1 MVYPPCHGPQLP
13 SSHFRIWRLQVLMNL
28 SEQAMALGA
37 EKAQLMFMLQKRTSE
52 MEHIIADRDARI
64 QQARDASQLG
74 QRAIQEVSLAA
85 MLIACRF
92 PLQKPM
98 IIINLGLS

>member
-1 MVYPPCHGPQLP
+1 
-13 SSHFRIWRLQVLMNL
+13 
-28 SEQAMALGA
+28 MALGA

-74 QRAIQEVSLAA
+74 QRAIQEVSLDCHAY
-85 MLIACRF
+85 R
-92 PLQKPM
+92 LQIPTSEAYDPHQ
-98 IIINLGLS
+98 LGVFLGSCQPAQEGCNSTV

>member
-1 MVYPPCHGPQLP
+1 
-13 SSHFRIWRLQVLMNL
+13 MNL

-74 QRAIQEVSLAA
+74 QRAIQEVRPGP
-85 MLIACRF
+85 C
-92 PLQKPM
+92 
-98 IIINLGLS
+98 LSPADSYFRSP

>member
-1 MVYPPCHGPQLP
+1 
-13 SSHFRIWRLQVLMNL
+13 MNL

-74 QRAIQEVSLAA
+74 QRAIQEVRLSC

-92 PLQKPM
+92 LLQKPM
-98 IIINLGLS
+98 TLISLGFF